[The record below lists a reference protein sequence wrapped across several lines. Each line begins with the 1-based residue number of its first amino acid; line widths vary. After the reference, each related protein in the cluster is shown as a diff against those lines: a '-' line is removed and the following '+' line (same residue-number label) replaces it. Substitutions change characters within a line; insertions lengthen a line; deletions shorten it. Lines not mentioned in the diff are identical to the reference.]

1 MDEVREKMKNFLIN
15 SDTSGIELGAF
26 LAGREFSD
34 TIAKSTSPLAPHL
47 ALLSPCARRAIGKWF
62 SRPWKALLWALVV
75 LAVAAG
81 AIFTIWK
88 RTGTGRVLLLAT
100 TLFANEDCILTMPSQ
115 LQKAFRPPESCGF
128 CREISTGTV
137 PRLANISPE
146 EFSRQYAYRGGPVIV
161 TDATTNWTAPD
172 RFDYWFF
179 QRLYDTHGRGPRAE
193 RCQFFPYATGFR
205 NILEALDLP
214 PARVRYEPGTEPWY
228 FGWSNCDPAIVKV
241 LREHY
246 DRPYF
251 LPPDSE
257 NNAIDWVFMGG
268 PGLGAHMHVDNVR
281 LPSWQSQLKGAKEW
295 ILAPPPECLY
305 QCEFLSVVVQTGE
318 TIVLDTNKWY
328 HKTNVLPGPIS
339 ITVGAEYD

>member
-26 LAGREFSD
+26 LANRF
-34 TIAKSTSPLAPHL
+34 PAPYAPYVVCL
-47 ALLSPCARRAIGKWF
+47 PPVIGTRK
-62 SRPWKALLWALVV
+62 
-75 LAVAAG
+75 
-81 AIFTIWK
+81 T
-88 RTGTGRVLLLAT
+88 VLLLLLLPLLLFLGALFT
-100 TLFANEDCILTMPSQ
+100 TPIGRRVPLLATLFANEDCILTMPSQ

-128 CREISTGTV
+128 CRSVHGTV
-137 PRLANISPE
+137 PRLANVDPA
-146 EFSRQYAYRGGPVIV
+146 EFARDYAYRGGPVIV
-161 TDATTNWTAPD
+161 TDATTNWTAME

-179 QRLYDTHGRGPRAE
+179 KRVYETHGDGPKAE
-193 RCQFFPYATGFR
+193 RCQFFPYQTGLR
-205 NILEALDLP
+205 DIREALSLP
-214 PARVRYEPGTEPWY
+214 EPRVRYEPGTKPWY
-228 FGWSNCDPAIVKV
+228 FGWSNCDPAIVRV

-246 DRPYF
+246 QRPYF
-251 LPPDSE
+251 LPRDAE
-257 NNAIDWVFMGG
+257 NSAIDW
-268 PGLGAHMHVDNVR
+268 VDNVR

-305 QCEFLSVVVQTGE
+305 QCEFLSVTVHTGE

>member
-1 MDEVREKMKNFLIN
+1 MDEVHEKMKNFLIN
-15 SDTSGIELGAF
+15 SDTSGIELGEF
-26 LAGREFSD
+26 LSKRFP
-34 TIAKSTSPLAPHL
+34 TSVTPYLTLFPTGGGNWIRQRL
-47 ALLSPCARRAIGKWF
+47 NN
-62 SRPWKALLWALVV
+62 PWKALPMV
-75 LAVAAG
+75 LL
-81 AIFTIWK
+81 F
-88 RTGTGRVLLLAT
+88 VLLLLILGGT
-100 TLFANEDCILTMPSQ
+100 RWPPLPTLFANEDCILTMPSQ

-128 CREISTGTV
+128 CRAVRGTV
-137 PRLANISPE
+137 PRLSTVSPA
-146 EFSRQYAYRGGPVIV
+146 EFARDYAYRGGPVIV
-161 TDATTNWTAPD
+161 TDATTNWTAVD

-179 QRLYDTHGRGPRAE
+179 KRVYETIGSGPKAE
-193 RCQFFPYATGFR
+193 RCQFFPYQTGLR
-205 NILEALDLP
+205 DIREALSLP
-214 PARVRYEPGTEPWY
+214 ESRVRYDPGTEPWY

-246 DRPYF
+246 HRPYF
-251 LPPDSE
+251 LPSDSE
-257 NNAIDWVFMGG
+257 NSAIDWVFMGG

>member
-1 MDEVREKMKNFLIN
+1 MDEVHEKMKNFLIN
-15 SDTSGIELGAF
+15 SDTSGIELGEF
-26 LAGREFSD
+26 LVKRYP
-34 TIAKSTSPLAPHL
+34 TSLTPYL
-47 ALLSPCARRAIGKWF
+47 ALLPPGSGQWLRQRLTN
-62 SRPWKALLWALVV
+62 PWKTVPMVV
-75 LAVAAG
+75 LA
-81 AIFTIWK
+81 
-88 RTGTGRVLLLAT
+88 LLLLMFVVGGKRRPPLA

-115 LQKAFRPPESCGF
+115 LQKAFRPPENCGF
-128 CREISTGTV
+128 CRAVRGTV
-137 PRLANISPE
+137 PRLSNVSPA
-146 EFSRQYAYRGGPVIV
+146 EFARDYAYRGGPVIV
-161 TDATTNWTAPD
+161 TDATTNWTAVD

-179 QRLYDTHGRGPRAE
+179 KRVYETHGSGPKAE
-193 RCQFFPYATGFR
+193 RCQFFPYQTGLR
-205 NILEALDLP
+205 DIREALSLP
-214 PARVRYEPGTEPWY
+214 EARVRYDPGTEPWY

-246 DRPYF
+246 QRPYF
-251 LPPDSE
+251 LPTDSE
-257 NNAIDWVFMGG
+257 NSAIDWVFMGG

-305 QCEFLSVVVQTGE
+305 QCEFLSVIVQTGE